1 MSVNIFYMNE
11 SVASSAAAGGWV
23 AALPSGPGTLS
34 VHIHEARKLE
44 KKGVF
49 GKVRTNHS
57 PASGHVTPSSP
68 PIGQADPY
76 VLITLGG
83 TKTQTKTVANS
94 QSPVWDFVARLG
106 VDSPA
111 AADTLLLQVMISRP
125 GYIYSIYNIYNLIS
139 RFTMMTS
146 ARMTRW
152 APSAS
157 PSRRYTTEP
166 PCPGGGT
173 RWRNARKPY
182 TGFMAIKGSRSMSLF
197 KRTKITDFQLTVS
210 LRAEISACRCPI

>member
-1 MSVNIFYMNE
+1 M
-11 SVASSAAAGGWV
+11 

-49 GKVRTNHS
+49 GKVRANHS
-57 PASGHVTPSSP
+57 PPSGHVTPCSP

-125 GYIYSIYNIYNLIS
+125 GYIYCIHISIIS
-139 RFTMMTS
+139 IIL
-146 ARMTRW
+146 
-152 APSAS
+152 S
-157 PSRRYTTEP
+157 P
-166 PCPGGGT
+166 G
-173 RWRNARKPY
+173 
-182 TGFMAIKGSRSMSLF
+182 
-197 KRTKITDFQLTVS
+197 
-210 LRAEISACRCPI
+210 LR

>member
-1 MSVNIFYMNE
+1 MSVKIFYLR
-11 SVASSAAAGGWV
+11 VVSSAAAGGWV

-49 GKVRTNHS
+49 GKV
-57 PASGHVTPSSP
+57 SGQSQHAIRSRDPVLTSHW
-68 PIGQADPY
+68 QADPY

-111 AADTLLLQVMISRP
+111 AADTLLLQVIISRP
-125 GYIYSIYNIYNLIS
+125 GYIYNIYNIYRVS
-139 RFTMMTS
+139 HKS
-146 ARMTRW
+146 V
-152 APSAS
+152 
-157 PSRRYTTEP
+157 YTLFLLFSQLLEHIQ
-166 PCPGGGT
+166 
-173 RWRNARKPY
+173 RN
-182 TGFMAIKGSRSMSLF
+182 F
-197 KRTKITDFQLTVS
+197 
-210 LRAEISACRCPI
+210 